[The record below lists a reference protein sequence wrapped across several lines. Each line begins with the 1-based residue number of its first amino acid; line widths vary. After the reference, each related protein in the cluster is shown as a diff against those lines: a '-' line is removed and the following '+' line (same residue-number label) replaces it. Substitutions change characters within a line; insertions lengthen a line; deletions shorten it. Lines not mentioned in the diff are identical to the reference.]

1 MATGQRNDP
10 YRGYRFRVEI
20 DGLTRAGFREVTGL
34 DTTQDPIEYREGTD
48 PLTVRKLPGLTKY
61 SNIVLKRG
69 VTDDKFLWDW
79 RKKAIDGKAERKNG
93 SIVLIDDAGDE
104 KMRWNFAEGWPTKWS
119 GPGFNAT
126 ANEVAVETLE
136 IAHEG
141 FVKA

>member
-10 YRGYRFRVEI
+10 YRGYHFRVEI
-20 DGLTRAGFREVTGL
+20 DGLTRGGFREASGL
-34 DTTQDPIEYREGTD
+34 DTTQDPIEYREGSD

-61 SNIVLKRG
+61 SNITLKRG
-69 VTDDKFLWDW
+69 ITDDAFLWDW

-93 SIVLIDDAGDE
+93 SIVLISDAGEE
-104 KMRWNFAEGWPTKWS
+104 KMRWNFSEGWPTKWS
-119 GPGFNAT
+119 GPSFNAT